1 MRFFNPLAVA
11 FPGRYRDFCQSDFCR
26 RASASPRRGR
36 PSEFRVMPTRLP
48 SDVIAYL
55 VIEDFGELGRAF
67 VETDLAQ
74 ADRETIIRNFIS
86 GQYESPSG

>member
-1 MRFFNPLAVA
+1 M
-11 FPGRYRDFCQSDFCR
+11 
-26 RASASPRRGR
+26 PRRGR

-74 ADRETIIRNFIS
+74 ADRETIIRNFRAS
-86 GQYESPSG
+86 TRTSL

>member
-1 MRFFNPLAVA
+1 
-11 FPGRYRDFCQSDFCR
+11 
-26 RASASPRRGR
+26 
-36 PSEFRVMPTRLP
+36 MPTRLP

-74 ADRETIIRNFIS
+74 ADRETIIRNFDYS
-86 GQYESPSG
+86 GRSRERSIPPERRLRTGIRGRPRPRLRFC